1 MSSAARPDP
10 AEAPEERRF
19 LRSARDG
26 DTKDRGRV
34 ATRRG
39 VHHGQGMAGRGS
51 HGQDGSEAGGMA
63 RMGPGGFRGPPRIL
77 LESLQPAAANAS

>member
-26 DTKDRGRV
+26 DAKDGGRD
-34 ATRRG
+34 AARSG
-39 VHHGQGMAGRGS
+39 AHHGQGMAGRGS
-51 HGQDGSEAGGMA
+51 YGQDGSGAGAWPGWGLGGSEAH
-63 RMGPGGFRGPPRIL
+63 PSFC
-77 LESLQPAAANAS
+77 